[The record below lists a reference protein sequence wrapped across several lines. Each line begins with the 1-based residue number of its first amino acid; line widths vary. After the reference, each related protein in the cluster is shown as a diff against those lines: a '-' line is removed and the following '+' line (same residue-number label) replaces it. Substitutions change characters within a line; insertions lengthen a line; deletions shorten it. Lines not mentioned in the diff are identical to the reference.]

1 MEYHRDKYD
10 YGTTIFYY
18 CGFIMHNQEFL
29 NKYFSQVW
37 QPSTD
42 KYLYS
47 GFNLVNKIDDDEWV
61 LDVGCGHNEF
71 KGMIKNLVGVDPAC
85 EQADIVTT
93 IEDYVPDRLFD
104 VAFCLG
110 SLNFGQGD
118 IVPEQIQKV
127 VNCMK
132 PRSRIYWRVNPGK
145 YDHDSKLCNKIV
157 FYPWTADLLDFFAHE
172 HGYRCDTILEDTNGK
187 NYRLYA
193 EWIRD

>member
-1 MEYHRDKYD
+1 
-10 YGTTIFYY
+10 
-18 CGFIMHNQEFL
+18 
-29 NKYFSQVW
+29 
-37 QPSTD
+37 
-42 KYLYS
+42 
-47 GFNLVNKIDDDEWV
+47 
-61 LDVGCGHNEF
+61 
-71 KGMIKNLVGVDPAC
+71 MIKNLVGIDPAC

-132 PRSRIYWRVNPGK
+132 PKSRIYWRVNPGLQ
-145 YDHDSKLCNKIV
+145 DHDSKLCKKID
-157 FYPWTADLLDFFAHE
+157 FYPWDAELLDFFAKQHNYE
-172 HGYRCDTILEDTNGK
+172 CVEVLEDSNGK
-187 NYRLYA
+187 NHRLYA